1 MTISACHMQR
11 CMPVLIPPPPH
22 TRIRARAH
30 RRRPSGASASPPNAR
45 PVACRA
51 RPVVPAPTRHSR
63 TQKIKGRPITHTQQ
77 ARVGA
82 RTHMQ
87 TRTNRQGEYCG
98 FCVCVFVC
106 VCVCVCVCK
115 RKFEFVCARAR
126 ARVCLSALRRLC
138 SSRVCVLVSKKCG
151 RFLRAFARFV
161 LYGRVGRCFNERAS
175 EFVQRETG
183 RERLWKEKRRVSW
196 CVCVYTCVHPCACSS
211 FSCA

>member
-1 MTISACHMQR
+1 MARREFTESGIEPGACGPREAETRRWPRHREAVATRRTRYSSVRCVYLILCLDVCPLAHQRLDDRQMTISACHMQR

-106 VCVCVCVCK
+106 VCVCVCVQ
-115 RKFEFVCARAR
+115 A
-126 ARVCLSALRRLC
+126 
-138 SSRVCVLVSKKCG
+138 
-151 RFLRAFARFV
+151 
-161 LYGRVGRCFNERAS
+161 
-175 EFVQRETG
+175 
-183 RERLWKEKRRVSW
+183 
-196 CVCVYTCVHPCACSS
+196 
-211 FSCA
+211 

>member
-1 MTISACHMQR
+1 MCVCTSMYLILHLKVCPHADQRLDDRQMTISACHMQR

-106 VCVCVCVCK
+106 VCVCVCASVSLSLCV
-115 RKFEFVCARAR
+115 RVHVRACACLHSGDCVAHVFVC
-126 ARVCLSALRRLC
+126 
-138 SSRVCVLVSKKCG
+138 
-151 RFLRAFARFV
+151 
-161 LYGRVGRCFNERAS
+161 
-175 EFVQRETG
+175 
-183 RERLWKEKRRVSW
+183 
-196 CVCVYTCVHPCACSS
+196 
-211 FSCA
+211 